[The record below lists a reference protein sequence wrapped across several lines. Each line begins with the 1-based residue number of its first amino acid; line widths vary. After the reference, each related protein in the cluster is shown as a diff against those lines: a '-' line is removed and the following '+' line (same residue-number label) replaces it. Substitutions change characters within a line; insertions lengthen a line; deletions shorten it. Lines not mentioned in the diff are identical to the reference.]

1 MWRNWQTRQLQVLV
15 RAISCGFKSRHPHQN
30 KIRSVTLSADFCI
43 LRKVVTPFMIDY
55 TRLFKHDVKKNSN
68 MTCLAIILYTLAC
81 YAVVIL
87 SQIVSLIFI
96 SITFPA
102 NEQDMRIN
110 EYAEKTSNSAWSTM
124 AGILVGLV
132 IIYLFSRRENVKS
145 LIFSR
150 KRKMTPQVFF
160 MLLLVFMMPQIPSSY
175 LSTFIESGFN
185 MFGLTTQSDLEWA
198 TGQSTSFS
206 MFIYASFFAP
216 VCEEIVY
223 RGYVMRNMQ
232 RYGKSFAII
241 FSSALFGIMHG
252 NIHQILFAFVIGLV
266 LGYTAMEYSIK
277 WSIALHMINNFV
289 FGDLLDGILN
299 LILPEQAANVIS
311 WLILVALMF
320 GGIVVL
326 IVKRKE
332 IKQYFSTLNFKN
344 KRMYGWAFTTPAFII
359 FFIFSMYQMI
369 SSISRL

>member
-1 MWRNWQTRQLQVLV
+1 
-15 RAISCGFKSRHPHQN
+15 
-30 KIRSVTLSADFCI
+30 
-43 LRKVVTPFMIDY
+43 
-55 TRLFKHDVKKNSN
+55 
-68 MTCLAIILYTLAC
+68 
-81 YAVVIL
+81 
-87 SQIVSLIFI
+87 
-96 SITFPA
+96 
-102 NEQDMRIN
+102 
-110 EYAEKTSNSAWSTM
+110 
-124 AGILVGLV
+124 
-132 IIYLFSRRENVKS
+132 
-145 LIFSR
+145 
-150 KRKMTPQVFF
+150 
-160 MLLLVFMMPQIPSSY
+160 
-175 LSTFIESGFN
+175 
-185 MFGLTTQSDLEWA
+185 
-198 TGQSTSFS
+198 
-206 MFIYASFFAP
+206 
-216 VCEEIVY
+216 
-223 RGYVMRNMQ
+223 MRNMQ

-289 FGDLLDGILN
+289 FGELLDGVLN

>member
-1 MWRNWQTRQLQVLV
+1 
-15 RAISCGFKSRHPHQN
+15 
-30 KIRSVTLSADFCI
+30 
-43 LRKVVTPFMIDY
+43 MIDY

-102 NEQDMRIN
+102 NEQDMRVN
-110 EYAEKTSNSAWSTM
+110 EYIEKTSNSAWSTM

-160 MLLLVFMMPQIPSSY
+160 MLLLVFMMPQVPSSY

>member
-1 MWRNWQTRQLQVLV
+1 
-15 RAISCGFKSRHPHQN
+15 
-30 KIRSVTLSADFCI
+30 
-43 LRKVVTPFMIDY
+43 MIDY
-55 TRLFKHDVKKNSN
+55 TRLFRHDVKKNSN

-87 SQIVSLIFI
+87 SEIASLIFI
-96 SITFPA
+96 IFITFPA

-110 EYAEKTSNSAWSTM
+110 EYIEKASNSAWSTM
-124 AGILVGLV
+124 AGILVGLL

-160 MLLLVFMMPQIPSSY
+160 MLFLVFMMPQIPSSY

-185 MFGLTTQSDLEWA
+185 MVGLTTQSDLEWA
-198 TGQSTSFS
+198 TGESTSVS
-206 MFIYASFFAP
+206 LFIYASFFAP
-216 VCEEIVY
+216 VCEELVY

-241 FSSALFGIMHG
+241 FSAALFGIMHG

-289 FGDLLDGILN
+289 FGDLMDRVLSI
-299 LILPEQAANVIS
+299 IFPEQAANIVS
-311 WLILVALMF
+311 WFILLALMF
-320 GGIVVL
+320 GGIAVL

-332 IKQYFSTLNFKN
+332 IKQYFNTLNFKN

-359 FFIFSMYQMI
+359 FTVFSVYQMI